1 MIPETT
7 GQARHALE
15 NALLSLKDGKH
26 TEARAWASSAARLD
40 PGLEEPWLILASLA
54 SPRASVEYLQR
65 ALQINPGSQKAIQ
78 AMEWAL
84 SRAEGKPVPVKTHPL
99 GKTAPLRLKLDA
111 EVKKAS
117 ALKTEKTQPVK
128 IKKTKKQN
136 PQKPG
141 RPIWIPL
148 ALGLVSI
155 ICILALAM
163 TFYPRWVALAFTNH
177 AQRPAQLLEKPTLT
191 PTSTAT
197 YTPTPTFT
205 PTPTATMTPT
215 LTPTATPT
223 LTPTESYAPYYGRD
237 AVYEEP
243 AISSDG
249 RWIDID
255 LSSQTVYAYEDK
267 TIVNSFL
274 VSTGTWAHP
283 TVSGQFQIY
292 AKYPSTLMVG
302 PDYYLPGVPYTMYFY
317 EGYALHGTYW
327 HNNFGTPMSHG
338 CVNLRTPDAEW
349 LYYWAD
355 VGTLVNVHQ

>member
-1 MIPETT
+1 MTPDTA
-7 GQARHALE
+7 GQARQALQ
-15 NALLSLKDGKH
+15 NALLALKDGKH

-40 PGLEEPWLILASLA
+40 PRMEEPWLILASLA

-65 ALQINPGSQKAIQ
+65 ALQINPGSQKAIH

-84 SRAEGKPVPVKTHPL
+84 SRVEGKPAPVKTHPL
-99 GKTAPLRLKLDA
+99 GKTAPLHLKFDA

-117 ALKTEKTQPVK
+117 TLKTEKTQPVK

-136 PQKPG
+136 PKKTG

-177 AQRPAQLLEKPTLT
+177 ARRPAQLLEKPTLT

-197 YTPTPTFT
+197 YTPTPTST
-205 PTPTATMTPT
+205 PSPTPTLTPT

-237 AVYEEP
+237 AVYDEP